1 MIKVSVLMPSLNVVR
16 YIRECMES
24 VISQTM
30 EEMEILCIDAGS
42 TDGTLEILEEY
53 VRKDRRVRLIKADKK
68 SYGYQ
73 MNLGL
78 KEALGEYIG
87 VVETDDFIL
96 PNMYEKL
103 YTFAKKNNADYV
115 KSDFDIFTT
124 LEDGQR
130 IFLKYSLN
138 KHSKIIYDA
147 IYTPQDF
154 LMRKQTIDI
163 FIWNGL
169 YKRNFLLEKGI
180 RFQETPGAAFQDCGF
195 RYQVVLNAERGFFLE
210 DSFYRY
216 RRDNIDSSTYNRKC
230 VLFNLAECK
239 NLLRIAKKTG
249 MESREQMTFLAREC
263 AVVALAPYIELLMW
277 GKPAVETKEALEEF
291 RSILKEF
298 IEHGF
303 LNRASVAGEAWME
316 IRMFVENPV
325 VYDYYVHLK
334 AEIAAQ
340 AIRDF
345 LHEIAKKQQVVLFG
359 SGFVGSC
366 AYCLIRNH
374 GIQNIESFC
383 DNDERKWGST
393 YMGRTILSP
402 EDALE
407 RFPDA
412 FYLITNAGHSNE
424 IQKQLL
430 ESGVSQDRIMTYSLT
445 TSPMECTNMAISKGE
460 GYGTGTRDY

>member
-130 IFLKYSLN
+130 IFLKYSLK
-138 KHSKIIYDA
+138 KHSKITYDT

-163 FIWNGL
+163 FIWNGI
-169 YKRNFLLEKGI
+169 YKRNFLLEKEI
-180 RFQETPGAAFQDCGF
+180 WFQETPGAAFQDCGF

-216 RRDNIDSSTYNRKC
+216 RRDNINSSTYNRKC
-230 VLFNLAECK
+230 VLFNLADLATSF
-239 NLLRIAKKTG
+239 NLCQRDLFHA
-249 MESREQMTFLAREC
+249 SFLC
-263 AVVALAPYIELLMW
+263 M
-277 GKPAVETKEALEEF
+277 
-291 RSILKEF
+291 
-298 IEHGF
+298 
-303 LNRASVAGEAWME
+303 
-316 IRMFVENPV
+316 
-325 VYDYYVHLK
+325 
-334 AEIAAQ
+334 
-340 AIRDF
+340 
-345 LHEIAKKQQVVLFG
+345 
-359 SGFVGSC
+359 
-366 AYCLIRNH
+366 
-374 GIQNIESFC
+374 
-383 DNDERKWGST
+383 
-393 YMGRTILSP
+393 
-402 EDALE
+402 
-407 RFPDA
+407 
-412 FYLITNAGHSNE
+412 
-424 IQKQLL
+424 
-430 ESGVSQDRIMTYSLT
+430 
-445 TSPMECTNMAISKGE
+445 
-460 GYGTGTRDY
+460 